1 MAALERYK
9 GHASRFCAAVVG
21 RCGEQMALV
30 KCNLCGNN
38 ISSKASICPKCGCP
52 TLVKKESASRPAKNC
67 SECEYGGVDGEYAC
81 NLCDS
86 GSFQAF
92 KAKSD
97 LKDLRSGSDRQHQFS
112 GNTDTDLL
120 VKIDDLDIGSDLKNV
135 FVKIFSTPHR
145 SRLFGIKGY
154 TSDDSELKYFKHFN
168 SLVTVGS
175 NLALVF
181 GPFYYFIH
189 GMWKK
194 GIVLLLIQ
202 LALFSGIVFGILPVS
217 ISCFVALLGLH
228 CICYCS
234 AKYDRYRKLVLD
246 EEFWW

>member
-1 MAALERYK
+1 LAALERYK

-52 TLVKKESASRPAKNC
+52 TLVKKESPSRPVKNC
-67 SECEYGGVDGEYAC
+67 SECEYGGADNEYAC

-86 GSFQAF
+86 GSLQAF

-97 LKDLRSGSDRQHQFS
+97 IKGRQLEGDRHHQFS
-112 GNTDTDLL
+112 GAADMDLL
-120 VKIDDLDIGSDLKNV
+120 VKIDDLDVGSDLKNL
-135 FVKIFSTPHR
+135 FVKISTTPFQ
-145 SRLFGIKGY
+145 SRLIGINSY
-154 TSDDSELKYFKHFN
+154 TTDDSELKYFKHLN
-168 SLVTVGS
+168 SLATVSS
-175 NLALVF
+175 NLALIS

-189 GMWKK
+189 AMWKK
-194 GIVLLLIQ
+194 GIVLLVIQ

-217 ISCFVALLGLH
+217 ISCFAALLGLQ